1 MLSYNSKCLVT
12 RNIVAGEV
20 VFACYW
26 KGKLQIILVF
36 VWRSNNDSSVSTVTT
51 CIIIITSIHKLS
63 TSQQHLSYQRRRSKE
78 LFEQEHIFFTVNVS
92 LLSFNLILN
101 LVWRVLINNLSDVWT
116 ENWPTKFVGISV
128 SIILLCTDK
137 LCCEMLNGHIHFDV
151 LPTNRLGFNFLLSI
165 SSLTGDSYYNFNH
178 ISSTCSTRNN
188 SFPLLQ

>member
-1 MLSYNSKCLVT
+1 MHHYHHIHPQTFNISTTFIISEEEVKRIVWT
-12 RNIVAGEV
+12 R
-20 VFACYW
+20 
-26 KGKLQIILVF
+26 
-36 VWRSNNDSSVSTVTT
+36 T
-51 CIIIITSIHKLS
+51 H
-63 TSQQHLSYQRRRSKE
+63 
-78 LFEQEHIFFTVNVS
+78 FFTVNVS

-151 LPTNRLGFNFLLSI
+151 LSTNRLGFNFLLSI